1 MGQCDFL
8 TPIGI
13 VIHSVFVN
21 IMNLEL
27 SYSVKPVY
35 LQDLIIL
42 MNFSSSYHYVVL
54 VSPGGSM
61 NVSAAK
67 QFKAETTFLS
77 FTPDEEPES
86 VYSYAV
92 LLETN
97 SGYRSVLS
105 EVVSL
110 APVNG

>member
-1 MGQCDFL
+1 
-8 TPIGI
+8 
-13 VIHSVFVN
+13 
-21 IMNLEL
+21 
-27 SYSVKPVY
+27 
-35 LQDLIIL
+35 
-42 MNFSSSYHYVVL
+42 
-54 VSPGGSM
+54 M

-67 QFKAETTFLS
+67 QFKAETTFLT
-77 FTPDEEPES
+77 FPPDQEPES